1 MFTRISNF
9 TYGAYRIANIDT
21 EGSSNNI
28 ELILH
33 IQKFESECLRLI
45 LGECL
50 YEDLM
55 ENVEKDTT
63 TGYYK
68 LKADVDEKYDWL
80 LNGHKY
86 EDPDCSCGS
95 NCPNKNWQGLVREVA
110 EIESTKIY
118 ETIMSSYIY
127 YHWSLAFRTLNLGV
141 GEGKG
146 TASNTIVENTK
157 HKRVDAWNKMVQDVS
172 FGFKNANVS
181 LYQFLDHFKEEFPTS
196 ERVCFNTMT
205 YYDI

>member
-21 EGSSNNI
+21 AGSNNNI

-33 IQKFESECLRLI
+33 IQKYENECLKLI

-50 YEDLM
+50 YKDLM
-55 ENVEKDTT
+55 DNVEKDAD

-68 LKADVDEKYDWL
+68 LKSGAEDKYNWL
-80 LNGHKY
+80 LNGHNY
-86 EDPDCSCGS
+86 EDDCSCES
-95 NCPNKNWQGLVREVA
+95 NCKNKIWQGLVREVA
-110 EIESTKIY
+110 EIESTKIF

-127 YHWSLAFRTLNLGV
+127 FNWSLDYRTLNLGV

-146 TASNTIVENTK
+146 SAANTVIEVTRD
-157 HKRVDAWNKMVQDVS
+157 KRVDAWNKLVQDVS
-172 FGFKNANVS
+172 FGFTNANVS
-181 LYQFLDHFKEEFPTS
+181 LYQFLDHFKDLYPKS
-196 ERVCFNTMT
+196 ERVCFKTMT